1 MTFLTAVC
9 CALLAQAAPPT
20 TTAPHPARDS
30 VTVRAVDSYPFK
42 VGERFQ
48 YAAKLGFLRLGTAW
62 LSVTGIDTVR
72 GAESFVFEFGLD
84 ASAPFYKS
92 RNVMQS
98 WTGTGDLVSRKFHK
112 DMVENGKPRQ
122 YYYDIYPDSQTFVQ
136 EKKVGSHPSVSAPL
150 DDAAFFYFL
159 RTVPLEVG
167 KSYKYDR
174 YFQRDLNP
182 VTIKVAKREKMKL
195 PDGKEVNCVILN
207 PVVGEEGV
215 FAPRAQAMLWMTD
228 DERRIPVQIRSKLP
242 FGTVTLV
249 LEKIG
254 AEPAPE

>member
-1 MTFLTAVC
+1 MNALTAVC
-9 CALLAQAAPPT
+9 CALLGHALPTPAIAVPAP
-20 TTAPHPARDS
+20 API
-30 VTVRAVDSYPFK
+30 VRFGSDSYPFK

-98 WTGTGDLVSRKFHK
+98 WTGTSDFISRRFHK

-122 YYYDIYPDSQTFVQ
+122 YYYDIFPDSQIFVQ
-136 EKKVGSHPSVSAPL
+136 ERKTGSHPSVSAPL

-167 KSYKYDR
+167 KSYSYDR

-182 VTIKVAKREKMKL
+182 VTIKVTKREKMKL
-195 PDGKEVNCVILN
+195 PDGTQVNCVILN
-207 PVVGEEGV
+207 PVVGQEGV
-215 FAPRAQAMLWMTD
+215 FAPRAEAMLWMTD
-228 DERRIPVQIRSKLP
+228 DERRIPVQIRSRLP

-249 LEKIG
+249 LERIG
-254 AEPAPE
+254 EEPAAK